1 MLSLGCYR
9 DPQLSAPVSPVI
21 GWEISRLGSPWPGGG
36 ALNEAPGQARLGR
49 GDTPGKGSGVREIVL
64 PSGTVN
70 APQHAGGPVRP
81 KPKSDTVE
89 GPRVEG
95 REHDREA
102 DTAEGV
108 SRKRSK
114 PKA

>member
-1 MLSLGCYR
+1 
-9 DPQLSAPVSPVI
+9 
-21 GWEISRLGSPWPGGG
+21 
-36 ALNEAPGQARLGR
+36 LNEASGQARLGW
-49 GDTPGKGSGVREIVL
+49 GETPGEGSGVREIVL

-108 SRKRSK
+108 RGKRQEAEGVSGNLKTRK
-114 PKA
+114 PKSRGAGRW